1 LGGGAGS
8 ANYTIFG
15 GYISGLADQTGEL
28 RFTGNGLLESMSFS
42 SQPIPEPGRERNEAL
57 TSIMDFGVINSA
69 FGWKFLCTL

>member
-15 GYISGLADQTGEL
+15 GYISGLTDQIGEL
-28 RFTGNGLLESMSFS
+28 RFTGNGLLESMWFS
-42 SQPIPEPGRERNEAL
+42 SQTIPEPGGEANEAL
-57 TSIMDFGVINSA
+57 TSTMGFGLMNSA